1 LWVLNGNTL
10 IDLGRLFGKKIK
22 KTYQVN
28 QKNLTFAPEMTNLAP
43 ALYQELLKINAHPD
57 WDSRGKLLALSELF
71 NKLFFEATKTEQI
84 AFSTLFARISYT
96 GHKYNLQPETLRL
109 VHFFRKIAE
118 KVRYKPTETQITEK
132 DLQLGLRAVAET
144 ILVLSGAAF
153 PPEILEIIVLDHD
166 FVFTSPEIWD
176 YKAHARVIAVRDD
189 IDNFCL
195 ICVDEE
201 NPTEQ
206 VRVRYNIPD
215 RNDNFNRSIQSIRKT
230 FGFPVSLNLLEVD
243 IDRHGEYRPRV
254 FVIEPDFL
262 IDVSAISECFKADST
277 EPLTYL
283 AKKFLPFD
291 STPAILLGNIANHF
305 LDRLLNEPTVEWRTL
320 IFEIFQLYPFAFVPM
335 SDQEVKDITNKS
347 QKHFVTI
354 RDMAINGFA
363 KQDIDPQDCFL
374 EPTFFSD
381 LYGIQGRL
389 DLFYKTE
396 ERAAIVELKGGSV
409 FQPNKY
415 GISRSHFTQT
425 LLYDLLIR
433 SVYGK
438 LTDPA
443 KYILYSAQ
451 EKDQLRFAPTIPSEQ
466 WEALQL
472 RNQLVSI
479 ERRLASIQPGE
490 EIVPMLQQ
498 MNGRVDGG
506 KGFMARDFG
515 IFEGV
520 YSALSVLE
528 KKYFN
533 SFVGF
538 NAREQILA
546 KIGQDNLEN
555 VRGMSTLWRS
565 NRQEKEDSFAILSNL
580 EIIDNQANMPDSFIV
595 FRKTELTNPLANFRK
610 GDIAVMYPAE
620 TEEETV
626 MDSQVI
632 KCTIVALEKSFIT
645 VQLRFRQFNL
655 NPFQSHEF
663 WNLEPDMMERGF
675 DNMHRGLFEWATAKP
690 EKRNL
695 LLTEKPPQKPENA
708 VFSKNSISEMGLKN
722 NLTEE
727 QVQIFQK
734 IIDSKDYFL
743 LWGPPGTGKTS
754 VMLRALAQHWLQN
767 TEDNI
772 LLLAYTNRAV
782 DEICEALESIVD
794 LVDTSNRSIKDIYLR
809 IGSRHATAEKYR
821 DQLLSQK
828 ISKAQKRSEL
838 KLILEKHRI
847 FVGTVSSFAQN
858 DGVLR
863 LKKFQRLLVDEASQ
877 LLEPQLL
884 GLLSRFNHFVLIGD
898 HRQLPAISIQSAESS
913 IVKDDQDL
921 HSIGLTDLR
930 DSYFERLFRR
940 CESQGW
946 GWAYAR
952 LSHQGRMHQDIMAFP
967 NEHFYGGFLK
977 TLPKLGAVDL
987 PPIQEIPLVY
997 DWTDFEGD
1005 FSKKLLTQRVIYLPT
1020 PPISTFPG
1028 QKTNAAE
1035 ADIVANLTLFF
1046 KNLYEKN
1053 NLPWHANTLGIITP
1067 WRAQIAQIKA
1077 AMANVSEQ
1085 EQSKNPDSST
1095 SSNDPTLNPD
1105 DFSID
1110 TVERYQGG
1118 ARDIIL
1124 ISTCVNSVHQ
1134 LQSLISISSEGV
1146 DRKLNVALTRAR
1158 KQVILIG
1165 NPRILASDGFYS
1177 RFMELYG

>member
-1 LWVLNGNTL
+1 MM
-10 IDLGRLFGKKIK
+10 GKDMIFKEILSK
-22 KTYQVN
+22 KTD
-28 QKNLTFAPEMTNLAP
+28 LCSAMTNLAP

-57 WDSRGKLLALSELF
+57 WDTRGKLIALSDLF

-109 VHFFRKIAE
+109 VHFFRKITE
-118 KVRYKPTETQITEK
+118 KIRFRPTETQITEK

-176 YKAHARVIAVRDD
+176 YKAHARVVAVRDD

-206 VRVRYNIPD
+206 VRVKYNIPE

-262 IDVSAISECFKADST
+262 MDVSAISECFKADST

-283 AKKFLPFD
+283 AKKFLPFE

-305 LDRLLNEPTVEWRTL
+305 LDRLLNEPDAEWRTL

-335 SDQEVKDITNKS
+335 SDPEVKDITNKS

-354 RDMAINGFA
+354 REMAINGFA
-363 KQDIDPQDCFL
+363 KQDIDPKNCFL

-396 ERAAIVELKGGSV
+396 ERAAIIELKGGSV

-515 IFEGV
+515 VFEGV
-520 YSALSVLE
+520 YGALSVLE

-533 SFVGF
+533 AFVGF

-546 KIGQDNLEN
+546 KIGQDNLDN
-555 VRGMSTLWRS
+555 ANGMSTLWRS
-565 NRQEKEDSFAILSNL
+565 SRQEKEEAFAILSNL
-580 EIIDNQANMPDSFIV
+580 EIIDNQANMHDAFIV

-620 TEEETV
+620 GEEETV

-632 KCTIVALEKSFIT
+632 KCTIVALEKSYIT

-655 NPFQSHEF
+655 NPFQSHGF

-675 DNMHRGLFEWATAKP
+675 DNMHRGLFEWAAAKP
-690 EKRNL
+690 EKRRL
-695 LLTEKPPQKPENA
+695 LLTEKAPQKPE
-708 VFSKNSISEMGLKN
+708 ISSELKDLN
-722 NLTEE
+722 LSGLTEE
-727 QVQIFQK
+727 QVSVFMK
-734 IIDSKDYFL
+734 IIDSKDFFL

-754 VMLRALAQHWLQN
+754 VMLRALAQHWLLN
-767 TEDNI
+767 TDDNI

-782 DEICEALESIVD
+782 DEICEALESI
-794 LVDTSNRSIKDIYLR
+794 SEEIKGIYLR

-821 DQLLSQK
+821 DQLLTQK
-828 ISKAQKRSEL
+828 ISKAQKRAEL
-838 KLILEKHRI
+838 KEILEKHRI

-884 GLLSRFNHFVLIGD
+884 GLLSRFEHFVLIGD
-898 HRQLPAISIQSAESS
+898 HRQLPAISIQSPETSV
-913 IVKDDQDL
+913 VKDDADL
-921 HSIGLTDLR
+921 HSIGLMDLR

-946 GWAYAR
+946 DWAFAR

-967 NEHFYGGFLK
+967 NEYFYGGFLK
-977 TLPKLGAVDL
+977 TLPMLGEVNL
-987 PPIQEIPLVY
+987 PLVQEMPLVY
-997 DWTDFEGD
+997 DWMDFEGD

-1020 PPISTFPG
+1020 PQISTFPG

-1035 ADIVANLTLFF
+1035 AEIVANLTLFF
-1046 KNLYEKN
+1046 KNLYKKN
-1053 NLPWHANTLGIITP
+1053 NLPWHINTLGIITP
-1067 WRAQIAQIKA
+1067 WRAQIAQIKS
-1077 AMANVSEQ
+1077 AMANVTSVGATLNHISTESVA
-1085 EQSKNPDSST
+1085 ESS
-1095 SSNDPTLNPD
+1095 LNPD
-1105 DFSID
+1105 EFTID

-1124 ISTCVNSVHQ
+1124 ISTCVNSTNQ
-1134 LQSLISISSEGV
+1134 LQSLISLSREGI

-1158 KQVILIG
+1158 KQVVLIG
-1165 NPRILASDGFYS
+1165 NPQVLQSDAFYS
-1177 RFMELYG
+1177 RFMELYGLV

>member
-1 LWVLNGNTL
+1 
-10 IDLGRLFGKKIK
+10 
-22 KTYQVN
+22 
-28 QKNLTFAPEMTNLAP
+28 MTNLAP
-43 ALYQELLKINAHPD
+43 ALYQELLRINAHPD
-57 WDSRGKLLALSELF
+57 WDTRGKLLALSELF
-71 NKLFFEATKTEQI
+71 NKLFFEATKAEQI

-96 GHKYNLQPETLRL
+96 GHKFNFQQETLHL
-109 VHFFRKIAE
+109 VHFFRKTTE
-118 KVRYKPTETQITEK
+118 KIRYKPSESNITEK
-132 DLQLGLRAVAET
+132 DLNLGLRATAET
-144 ILVLSGAAF
+144 ILVLTGAAF
-153 PPEILEIIVLDHD
+153 PPEILEIIQLDQTFT
-166 FVFTSPEIWD
+166 FVSPEIWD
-176 YKAHARVIAVRDD
+176 YKAHARVVAVRDD
-189 IDNFCL
+189 QDNFCL

-206 VRVRYNIPD
+206 IRVRYNIAD
-215 RNDNFNRSIQSIRKT
+215 RNENFNRSIQSIRKT
-230 FGFPVSLNLLEVD
+230 FGFPVALNLLEVD

-262 IDVSAISECFKADST
+262 VDVSAISECFKENSA

-283 AKKFLPFD
+283 AKKFLPFE

-335 SDQEVKDITNKS
+335 SDPEVKDITNKS

-354 RDMAINGFA
+354 QNMAISGFA
-363 KQDIDPQDCFL
+363 KQDIHPENCFL
-374 EPTFFSD
+374 EPTFFSE

-409 FQPNKY
+409 WQPNKY

-451 EKDQLRFAPTIPSEQ
+451 DKDQLRFAPTIPSEQ
-466 WEALQL
+466 WEAIQL

-515 IFEGV
+515 LFESV
-520 YSALSVLE
+520 YSTLSVLE

-533 SFVGF
+533 SFAGF
-538 NAREQILA
+538 IAREQILA

-555 VRGMSTLWRS
+555 TNGMSTLWRS
-565 NRQEKEDSFAILSNL
+565 SRAEKEDAFSILSNL
-580 EIIDNQANMPDSFIV
+580 KIIENQANMPDSFII
-595 FRKTELTNPLANFRK
+595 FEKTELTNPLANFRK
-610 GDIAVMYPAE
+610 GDIGVMYPAE

-626 MDSQVI
+626 MDSQII
-632 KCTIVALEKSFIT
+632 KCTIVALEKTTIT

-655 NPFQSHEF
+655 NPFHSHDF
-663 WNLEPDMMERGF
+663 WNIEHDMMERGF
-675 DNMHRGLFEWATAKP
+675 DNMHRSLFEWAATKP
-690 EKRNL
+690 EKRSL
-695 LLTEKPPQKPENA
+695 LITETAPRNTI
-708 VFSKNSISEMGLKN
+708 FSKNSIPEKTETHDDIFSKNSPSELS
-722 NLTEE
+722 NLTDE
-727 QVQIFQK
+727 QAHILQK
-734 IIDSKDYFL
+734 IIESKDYFL

-754 VMLRALAQHWLQN
+754 VMLHALAKHWLEN

-782 DEICEALESIVD
+782 DEICEALEKIGDSFAIQ
-794 LVDTSNRSIKDIYLR
+794 SQSIKDIYLR
-809 IGSRHATAEKYR
+809 IGSRHGTAEKYR
-821 DQLLSQK
+821 DQLLNTK

-838 KLILEKHRI
+838 KEILEKHRI

-877 LLEPQLL
+877 LLEPQLI
-884 GLLSRFNHFVLIGD
+884 GLLSRFEHFVLIGD
-898 HRQLPAISIQSAESS
+898 HRQLPAISVQSPETS
-913 IVKDDQDL
+913 IVKDDEDL
-921 HSIGLTDLR
+921 YSIGLTDLR

-946 GWAYAR
+946 DWAYSR

-967 NEHFYGGFLK
+967 NEHFYSGFLK
-977 TLPKLGAVDL
+977 TLPMLNDNDSTF
-987 PPIQEIPLVY
+987 QEIPLIY
-997 DWTDFEGD
+997 DWKDMDSPLSE
-1005 FSKKLLTQRVIYLPT
+1005 KLLTQRVIFLPT
-1020 PPISTFPG
+1020 PIVGALPN
-1028 QKTNAAE
+1028 QKTNQIEAE
-1035 ADIVANLTLFF
+1035 MVANLTLFL

-1053 NLPWHANTLGIITP
+1053 DLPWNANTLGVITP

-1077 AMANVSEQ
+1077 AMVNINSDGVTES
-1085 EQSKNPDSST
+1085 QSD
-1095 SSNDPTLNPD
+1095 LNPD
-1105 DFSID
+1105 EFSID

-1118 ARDIIL
+1118 ARDIII
-1124 ISTCVNSVHQ
+1124 ISTCVNSSNQ
-1134 LQSLISISSEGV
+1134 LKSLISLSSEGV

-1158 KQVILIG
+1158 KQVILLG
-1165 NPRILASDGFYS
+1165 NPYVLRMDKFYNH
-1177 RFMELYG
+1177 FMELYG